1 MSTTL
6 GEAAASAWEARR
18 RRAAELLSRLPHAEE
33 ILGFYLRLLDLQES
47 LHLGALAAEGAP
59 DAEALEEEETLASCL
74 QQLLLPRSLH
84 SFRTFVMDV
93 AGFGTAVIADIGGSL
108 QAAGDES
115 LRQLLG
121 TFLAEE
127 PLDSIASV
135 LQCDPHPLVFFPRA
149 FIQPIAEAAAE
160 RNTGSQDHGQHTLCP
175 SCQRPPQVACIR
187 DEAEVLGR
195 NLLVCSLCSTGWT
208 FPRSTC
214 PNCLASG
221 PEAIVFHLAESLA
234 HIRIAECRSCQ
245 GYLKSVDLR
254 ECPTAVPLVEDLATA
269 ELDLWSA
276 ERGLRKIQPNL
287 LGF

>member
-1 MSTTL
+1 MSTTP
-6 GEAAASAWEARR
+6 GEATASAWETRR
-18 RRAAELLSRLPHAEE
+18 RRAAELLSKLPHAEE

-47 LHLGALAAEGAP
+47 LYRRALAAEGVP
-59 DAEALEEEETLASCL
+59 DAVALEEEETLGGCL
-74 QQLLLPRSLH
+74 QQLLLPQPAH

-121 TFLAEE
+121 AFLADE
-127 PLDSIASV
+127 PLDTVAST
-135 LQCDPHPLVFFPRA
+135 LKCDPQPLVFFPRA

-160 RNTGSQDHGQHTLCP
+160 RNTGSQDHQQHTLCP
-175 SCQRPPQVACIR
+175 RCQRPPQVACIR

-214 PNCLASG
+214 PDCFESG
-221 PEAIVFHLAESLA
+221 PETIVFHLTESLA
-234 HIRIAECRSCQ
+234 HIRIVECRSCQ

-254 ECPTAVPLVEDLATA
+254 ECPTAVPLVEDLATV

-276 ERGLRKIQPNL
+276 DRGLRKIQPNL